1 VRKTVG
7 VLAAIGAGVMVAWI
21 AASRALSGEVL
32 VTNWPSP
39 EFIKH
44 FANREENESATRV
57 MATAERFG
65 DDLAAARPALSD
77 YIRFGKTPPPPIL
90 QKYANTIRTLR
101 AQIVSN
107 PAPVWPLQIDDI
119 LEPPAP
125 PLTLHM
131 RLFQLFGADAIAQ
144 HASGNNATAWAD
156 LHAAWI
162 LARSLWDR
170 PETMSIATA
179 LAGSRMIAMIA
190 AKLDPPSPPWWPDAS
205 TFDIRPPLLHSIEYE
220 GWATRM
226 RAERYPAGEPN
237 GSRIDDTV
245 RRMVSPFIRP
255 IRLAQ
260 ASITVGRMRVV
271 AASVNKSDPCEP
283 FVVAGMPEWSGF
295 VRRFNRFRC
304 PHSRITSR

>member
-1 VRKTVG
+1 VRKSLG
-7 VLAAIGAGVMVAWI
+7 VLAAICAGTLVAWI
-21 AASRALSGEVL
+21 AASRALSGKTL
-32 VTNWPSP
+32 VTNWPSA
-39 EFIKH
+39 EFIKQ
-44 FANREENESATRV
+44 FADRDENESASRV
-57 MATAERFG
+57 MATTERFR
-65 DDLAAARPALSD
+65 DDLQAARAALSD
-77 YIRFGKTPPPPIL
+77 YIRYGKTPPPPIL
-90 QKYANTIRTLR
+90 QKHANTIRTLR

-107 PAPVWPLQIDDI
+107 PPPVWLLQIDDI

-131 RLFQLFGADAIAQ
+131 RLFQLFGADALAQ

-179 LAGSRMIAMIA
+179 LAGSRMIVTVA
-190 AKLDPPSPPWWPDAS
+190 AKLDPPSPPWWPEAAR
-205 TFDIRPPLLHSIEYE
+205 FDVRPPLLHSIEYE
-220 GWATRM
+220 AWATRI
-226 RAERYPAGEPN
+226 RAERYPAGEPD

-260 ASITVGRMRVV
+260 ASITVGRMREV
-271 AASVNKSDPCEP
+271 AAAVNKADPCEP
-283 FVVAGMPEWSGF
+283 FVVAAMPEWSRF
-295 VRRFNRFRC
+295 VGRFNRFRC
-304 PHSRITSR
+304 R